1 MLPSKVREER
11 LAHLESGSVNRIVK
25 KKNGSVRS
33 DAKKKSGCE
42 NNANEKKQSPRKNVR
57 RLFGKNKMSKISYRQ
72 GRMHM
77 HGVANVVPSYVN
89 LY

>member
-1 MLPSKVREER
+1 M
-11 LAHLESGSVNRIVK
+11 NRIVK

-42 NNANEKKQSPRKNVR
+42 NNANEKKQSQRKNVR
-57 RLFGKNKMSKISYRQ
+57 RLFGKNKMSNISYRQ

-77 HGVANVVPSYVN
+77 HDVANAVRNYVN
-89 LY
+89 QY